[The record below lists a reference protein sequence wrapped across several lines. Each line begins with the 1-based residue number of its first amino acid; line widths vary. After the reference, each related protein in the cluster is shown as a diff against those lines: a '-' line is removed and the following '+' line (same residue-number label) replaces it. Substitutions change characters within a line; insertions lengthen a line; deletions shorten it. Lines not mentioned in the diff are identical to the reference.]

1 MKEHVTKTKDMLEA
15 RVDQVIAFE
24 DKLQILGDEV
34 SKVKMVHEDFKKKMI
49 EEIGK
54 TNAALAEDK

>member
-1 MKEHVTKTKDMLEA
+1 
-15 RVDQVIAFE
+15 
-24 DKLQILGDEV
+24 
-34 SKVKMVHEDFKKKMI
+34 MVHEDFKKKMI

>member
-24 DKLQILGDEV
+24 DKLTILGDEI
-34 SKVKMVHEDFKKKMI
+34 SKGKMIHEDFRKKMI

-54 TNAALAEDK
+54 TNQALAEDK

>member
-24 DKLQILGDEV
+24 DKLQILGDEL